1 MRLISFLFFIVAILI
16 ALALGS
22 ENSHLV
28 DINLLF
34 VKLTLPLSIVLAS
47 SVLFGILLT
56 LLSFVIRKVV
66 KKANA

>member
-1 MRLISFLFFIVAILI
+1 M
-16 ALALGS
+16 
-22 ENSHLV
+22 
-28 DINLLF
+28 
-34 VKLTLPLSIVLAS
+34 PLSIVLAS